1 MNKHQLRYSLGSHLV
16 SFQVGEM
23 LGEQLGSMIGWGDRT
38 FGMVPKT
45 QMPVDSE
52 SL

>member
-1 MNKHQLRYSLGSHLV
+1 MNKHQLRYHLGSHLV

-23 LGEQLGSMIGWGDRT
+23 LGEQLGSMIGWGDYT
-38 FGMVPKT
+38 FVMVPKI